1 MLPGRFYHC
10 ILFKLMWVKLDK
22 TLAWDTG
29 RCLFS
34 SLRGADCCW
43 HVRVMDLGC
52 WIQQALLGEG
62 MLAMG
67 RMLDVVT
74 VDRTVVTGATG
85 DRKRR
90 AEFKVPQSRER
101 EVKPFAAGAAFILVG
116 VVGYSLR

>member
-1 MLPGRFYHC
+1 
-10 ILFKLMWVKLDK
+10 
-22 TLAWDTG
+22 
-29 RCLFS
+29 
-34 SLRGADCCW
+34 
-43 HVRVMDLGC
+43 
-52 WIQQALLGEG
+52 

-101 EVKPFAAGAAFILVG
+101 EVKPFAAGAAFILG
-116 VVGYSLR
+116 

>member
-1 MLPGRFYHC
+1 
-10 ILFKLMWVKLDK
+10 
-22 TLAWDTG
+22 
-29 RCLFS
+29 
-34 SLRGADCCW
+34 
-43 HVRVMDLGC
+43 MDLGC
-52 WIQQALLGEG
+52 WIQQALLGER

-85 DRKRR
+85 DRKSR
-90 AEFKVPQSRER
+90 AVFKVPQSGER